1 MKIVFLDSRYI
12 TTGDLSWSEIE
23 QYGDL
28 EVYMSSTPEE
38 GLARAADADIVLV
51 DKFVMDRNAIESMP
65 NLKMIAVAAT
75 GYNQVDLE
83 AASERGIAVANV
95 PAYSTDAVAQHTF
108 ALILGIANHVSRLD
122 RMIVDE
128 GWTEARASVYS
139 TNPITLLAG
148 KSIGIVGYGNIGSKV
163 GEIAEA
169 FGMRVNIYSR
179 NRQAAVSS
187 DFVSLHCPLNKN
199 TAKLVNR
206 EFISEMKD
214 GAYLINTSRGGLVD
228 EDALHDALVS
238 GKLAGAGLDVAADEP
253 APYDPVIHLPNV
265 LMTPHIAFAP
275 KETRASII
283 RICGENIGAFLEG
296 RNNNRIV

>member
-1 MKIVFLDSRYI
+1 MKAVIFNGNSINPGDVSWEPVTSLADTVIYPDTADDERIERARGFDGILTDR
-12 TTGDLSWSEIE
+12 TGI
-23 QYGDL
+23 
-28 EVYMSSTPEE
+28 
-38 GLARAADADIVLV
+38 
-51 DKFVMDRNAIESMP
+51 DRNTME
-65 NLKMIAVAAT
+65 NLPDLKFILKLAT
-75 GYNQVDLE
+75 GYDNIDLKCAQE
-83 AASERGIAVANV
+83 LGIRVFNI

-122 RMIVDE
+122 RMIADE

-187 DFVSLHCPLNKN
+187 DFVSLHCPLNKD

-283 RICGENIGAFLEG
+283 RICRENIGAFLEG